1 MKWSPVL
8 SCRTVGV
15 GGGWDGGGQSHMVV
29 IVLLESS
36 HWNLEKMLTSYS
48 SQVIFFKILITSI
61 IHQKKTQ
68 VVSICTE
75 HNSVYTYCVDG
86 VYKDFSYVYNECP
99 AQAGEQGLGAN
110 SSKILGFKDLFE
122 VTDPAC
128 G

>member
-1 MKWSPVL
+1 
-8 SCRTVGV
+8 
-15 GGGWDGGGQSHMVV
+15 MVV

-36 HWNLEKMLTSYS
+36 HWNLEKMLTSYN